1 MLFGQGMN
9 WCWEGRSRRF
19 LGAGGIVVECGNA
32 GERQWMVCVV
42 DVEAASES
50 VWNGVLIGKEM
61 GCIPEDNPGKGW
73 GFGGERRL

>member
-1 MLFGQGMN
+1 MYREDAGQWFSTRSSFVKRGKWRLIIDGVLFGQGMN

-50 VWNGVLIGKEM
+50 V
-61 GCIPEDNPGKGW
+61 
-73 GFGGERRL
+73 

>member
-1 MLFGQGMN
+1 LYREDAGQVSTRSSFVERGKWRLIIDGVLFGQGMN

-19 LGAGGIVVECGNA
+19 LGAGGIVVECGNG

-50 VWNGVLIGKEM
+50 V
-61 GCIPEDNPGKGW
+61 
-73 GFGGERRL
+73 

>member
-50 VWNGVLIGKEM
+50 V
-61 GCIPEDNPGKGW
+61 
-73 GFGGERRL
+73 